1 MAPAPWI
8 VRRWWIPV
16 NVLGV
21 AIEIRHDV
29 GFFDAL
35 VGDDRV
41 QRRGEK
47 IVNVANSEGRVSLGN
62 MCRLVPTL

>member
-1 MAPAPWI
+1 M
-8 VRRWWIPV
+8 

-29 GFFDAL
+29 GFFDTL